1 MQEKINPHG
10 SQQKKKPSIRLRDFP
25 YEFGLFGSEPLED
38 KMSPT
43 ENQSDE
49 INRPDDVFSKQ
60 FSSFSNTFIETVEKA
75 SKVTEERGP
84 SLYLIGFGSG
94 LIILMMVLKF
104 ELFGLKLSTVES
116 SEFIT
121 VIVLAGLLM
130 ILGSSFV
137 WYRVIRQT
145 QLREELQ
152 RLAFRMF
159 ETSHAT
165 TLKQLEAVQEIAKEK
180 DREERESLMEMVRPL
195 FQENIK
201 G

>member
-1 MQEKINPHG
+1 
-10 SQQKKKPSIRLRDFP
+10 
-25 YEFGLFGSEPLED
+25 
-38 KMSPT
+38 MSPT

-180 DREERESLMEMVRPL
+180 DREERESLMEMVRPIL
-195 FQENIK
+195 QENIK

>member
-1 MQEKINPHG
+1 MQEKINPHR
-10 SQQKKKPSIRLRDFP
+10 SQQNKKPSIRLRDFP
-25 YEFGLFGSEPLED
+25 NEFGLFGFEPLED
-38 KMSPT
+38 EMSPT
-43 ENQSDE
+43 ENQRDE
-49 INRPDDVFSKQ
+49 INRPNDVFSRQ

-180 DREERESLMEMVRPL
+180 DREERESLMEMVRPIL
-195 FQENIK
+195 QENIK